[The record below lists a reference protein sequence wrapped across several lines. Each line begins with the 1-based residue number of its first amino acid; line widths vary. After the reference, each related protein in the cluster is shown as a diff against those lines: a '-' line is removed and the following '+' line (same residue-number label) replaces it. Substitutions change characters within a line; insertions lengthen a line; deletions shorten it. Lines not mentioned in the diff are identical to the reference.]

1 MVVTFNLIENF
12 SLNPS
17 VLNKY
22 TCVLKKTPQSLV
34 VRRVYVQTKQR
45 PIFSNVRRLP
55 ILVFGQEKNIKNSFK
70 IFEKVFAYFLLGIMF
85 GKKYILSLGLINL
98 LIVQNY
104 RITVQPILD
113 FFPICS
119 CLIQV
124 KSFTDIT
131 LESRRTSAST
141 SLFVNYEFNFRVKK
155 HRGQTS
161 RKTRTSFKK
170 LFHYSFL
177 FLLKVV
183 FQTQP
188 DITSL
193 ILRQS

>member
-1 MVVTFNLIENF
+1 MD
-12 SLNPS
+12 
-17 VLNKY
+17 NK
-22 TCVLKKTPQSLV
+22 
-34 VRRVYVQTKQR
+34 
-45 PIFSNVRRLP
+45 
-55 ILVFGQEKNIKNSFK
+55 ILVSILTHRCQCPHDRLKRGGDRGGATNIHNRKLSSEPHVKKRYKLGNHLFHTPD
-70 IFEKVFAYFLLGIMF
+70 FLLGIMF

-155 HRGQTS
+155 RRGQTS

-183 FQTQP
+183 F
-188 DITSL
+188 
-193 ILRQS
+193 

>member
-1 MVVTFNLIENF
+1 MLI
-12 SLNPS
+12 
-17 VLNKY
+17 
-22 TCVLKKTPQSLV
+22 
-34 VRRVYVQTKQR
+34 
-45 PIFSNVRRLP
+45 
-55 ILVFGQEKNIKNSFK
+55 
-70 IFEKVFAYFLLGIMF
+70 AYFLLGIMF
-85 GKKYILSLGLINL
+85 GKKYILSLRLINL

-104 RITVQPILD
+104 GITVQPILD

-141 SLFVNYEFNFRVKK
+141 SLYVNYEFNFRVKK
-155 HRGQTS
+155 PRGQTS

-183 FQTQP
+183 F
-188 DITSL
+188 
-193 ILRQS
+193 